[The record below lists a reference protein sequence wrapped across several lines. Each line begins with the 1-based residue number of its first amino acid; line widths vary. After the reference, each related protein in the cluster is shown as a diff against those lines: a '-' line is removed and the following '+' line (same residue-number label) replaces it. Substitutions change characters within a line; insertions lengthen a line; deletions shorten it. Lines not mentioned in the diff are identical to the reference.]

1 MSYGLDSVPFELEP
15 INAQAPKP
23 RHDEFSRPK
32 FLKLTNDDFEKGR
45 DHATREIL
53 SPINEVTKEIMPW
66 NAGYAEVI
74 NAGKSEKNEDQSW
87 LFAGVMISGSKQLRP
102 SNEYMGAS
110 LAKREDSIA
119 VVMFGVC
126 DGHAG
131 WGAALYVSKVFAARI
146 SERLEAIKHFL
157 FKSIENGS
165 ELIYKTADNM
175 YGRDDVIPTELQE
188 TITTENLVT
197 GVLEECFREMD
208 DEIRR
213 SLSTFDIAGGC
224 TCLVVLIMLGK
235 VYVANAGD
243 CRAILV
249 RKKKQGGFCF
259 EELSQ
264 DHNPITD
271 RQRVQSIAYLQ
282 PELLGMFDQGI
293 SWGVLNTFRQGQA
306 PKGLKSVF
314 SGHQCCS
321 RNSSRILHEICLLIG
336 KLVIRGMKLTL
347 NARLGTKSNLLLEQY
362 CVAIRRTL
370 L

>member
-1 MSYGLDSVPFELEP
+1 MAYGLESVPFELEP
-15 INAQAPKP
+15 IGAQAPKP

-32 FLKLTNDDFEKGR
+32 FLKLTNEELDKGR

-53 SPINEVTKEIMPW
+53 SPINEVTMEIMPW

-74 NAGKSEKNEDQSW
+74 NAGKSDKNEDQSW

-157 FKSIENGS
+157 FRSIETGS
-165 ELIYKTADNM
+165 ELIYKTADNV
-175 YGRDDVIPTELQE
+175 YGHDDVIPTEMQE

-213 SLSTFDIAGGC
+213 SLSTFDITGGC

-249 RKKKQGGFCF
+249 RKKKLGGFCF

-293 SWGVLNTFRQGQA
+293 IWDKV
-306 PKGLKSVF
+306 
-314 SGHQCCS
+314 
-321 RNSSRILHEICLLIG
+321 
-336 KLVIRGMKLTL
+336 
-347 NARLGTKSNLLLEQY
+347 
-362 CVAIRRTL
+362 
-370 L
+370 